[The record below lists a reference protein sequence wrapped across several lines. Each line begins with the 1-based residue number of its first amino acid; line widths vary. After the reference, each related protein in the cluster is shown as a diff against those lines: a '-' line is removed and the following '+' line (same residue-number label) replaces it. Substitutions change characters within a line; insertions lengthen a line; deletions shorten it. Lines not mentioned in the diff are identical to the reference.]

1 MLEIQLVF
9 VLCIHIYEN
18 VPRALKPYVFFAHTG
33 IYNPM
38 KNDPFQIYLVIPSG
52 CSLTFLSNLN

>member
-18 VPRALKPYVFFAHTG
+18 VPRALKPYVFLPIQEFIT
-33 IYNPM
+33 
-38 KNDPFQIYLVIPSG
+38 L
-52 CSLTFLSNLN
+52 